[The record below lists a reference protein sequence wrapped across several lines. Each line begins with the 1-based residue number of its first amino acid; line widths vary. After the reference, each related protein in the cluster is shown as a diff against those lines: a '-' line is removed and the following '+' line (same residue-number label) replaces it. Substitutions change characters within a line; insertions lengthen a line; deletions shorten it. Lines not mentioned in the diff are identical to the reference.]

1 MSRYKGE
8 TNYYLDKDAFSAVK
22 AEALWAKLSDYI
34 DTHASDFAN
43 VSKDYENKTIKLTST
58 NLDRL
63 NELIKFSASDAEL
76 DKCLIRTCLLNTEF
90 DKEHK
95 CLKLSTENARDFE
108 NYNEVIFQIACSDGL
123 SVSNSLFFHDSALV
137 NYATTNNEQDMDKVL
152 AVISYKE
159 TNSTNL
165 NEKNGLLFLCY
176 DQSVNNGTLV
186 NDIFANVNSDKPS
199 AFIQDVI
206 NNFNNSSL
214 TILTYAEEISYSNFK
229 IAITGFKMSSEADFL
244 NFASYVPTPI
254 YNDFIENLDF
264 TDI

>member
-22 AEALWAKLSDYI
+22 AEALWAKLSDYV

-43 VSKDYENKTIKLTST
+43 VSKDYENKTIKLTT
-58 NLDRL
+58 TDATAL

-95 CLKLSTENARDFE
+95 CLKLSTENVEDFE

-137 NYATTNNEQDMDKVL
+137 NYATTNNEQETTKVL

-159 TNSTNL
+159 VLLDATTKDELVFVCYDTQSRTMSNDMFDGL
-165 NEKNGLLFLCY
+165 NENKGIYPYLNE
-176 DQSVNNGTLV
+176 VV
-186 NDIFANVNSDKPS
+186 
-199 AFIQDVI
+199 
-206 NNFNNSSL
+206 NNFNNNNL
-214 TILTYAEEISYSNFK
+214 NDIAYADAFFSDFKVAVTNFK
-229 IAITGFKMSSEADFL
+229 LSSEADFL
-244 NFASYVPTPI
+244 NFVSCVPTPI
-254 YNDFIENLDF
+254 YNDFIKNLTF
-264 TDI
+264 E

>member
-8 TNYYLDKDAFSAVK
+8 TNYYLDKDAFSAAR
-22 AEALWAKLSDYI
+22 AEALWAKLSDYV
-34 DTHASDFAN
+34 DTHMSEFAN

-63 NELIKFSASDAEL
+63 NELIKFSSSDAEL
-76 DKCLIRTCLLNTEF
+76 DKCLIRTCLLNTTF
-90 DKEHK
+90 NVNNK
-95 CLKLSTENARDFE
+95 CLELTETNGFE
-108 NYNEVIFQIACSDGL
+108 NCNEVIFHIACSDGL

-137 NYATTNNEQDMDKVL
+137 NYATLSGFQDMNKVL

-159 TNSTNL
+159 TNLENSS
-165 NEKNGLLFLCY
+165 EKNDLLFLCY

-186 NDIFANVNSDKPS
+186 NDIFANVNSDKSS

-206 NNFNNSSL
+206 NNFNNNSL